1 MIKYDMNKWILFAVH
16 SKPVSIDMA
25 NVSVPFEVVL
35 CNGMIFNKDFMH
47 SIVDTIIYYY
57 MTGVFVCQCDK
68 CANWQ
73 CAAPQMTNETDLCIA
88 LVVFCHYHY
97 YMQWQEMGLFDVHCS
112 HVRMN
117 NPVDIKQK

>member
-1 MIKYDMNKWILFAVH
+1 MNIICGAQQTGEYWHGKCISAVWGG
-16 SKPVSIDMA
+16 SMQR
-25 NVSVPFEVVL
+25 NYF
-35 CNGMIFNKDFMH
+35 FNKDFMH